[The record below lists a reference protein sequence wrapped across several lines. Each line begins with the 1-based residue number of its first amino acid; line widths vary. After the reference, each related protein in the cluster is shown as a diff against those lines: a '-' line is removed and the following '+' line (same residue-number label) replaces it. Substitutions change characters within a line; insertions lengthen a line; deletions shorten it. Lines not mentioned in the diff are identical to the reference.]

1 MNIFT
6 ITRQCAWLF
15 YHSNKWRV
23 YVYLVC
29 VWQKEQSV
37 YVLWLCLGGFRRD
50 EVFAESCNTMP
61 KTPLDSPMRHQLLR
75 QGRKRP
81 WWRLHSR
88 LWHWQLPSA
97 LQRKR
102 PNTWHG
108 NRGDQRVWLANSG
121 AVCATESADL
131 VRPHLTEMGALRL
144 WRCLVITAGWCDIN
158 VLVYS
163 ILYREASISR

>member
-6 ITRQCAWLF
+6 MTRQCAWLF
-15 YHSNKWRV
+15 YHSNKTCLACMCMTKRAKCQAV
-23 YVYLVC
+23 VTM
-29 VWQKEQSV
+29 
-37 YVLWLCLGGFRRD
+37 CLGGFRCD
-50 EVFAESCNTMP
+50 NVLAKSCYTMP

-102 PNTWHG
+102 PDTWHG
-108 NRGDQRVWLANSG
+108 NRGDQRVWLANSR
-121 AVCATESADL
+121 AVCTVESTKLDWSHIAAL
-131 VRPHLTEMGALRL
+131 GSLRL
-144 WRCLVITAGWCDIN
+144 RQPLLNACM
-158 VLVYS
+158 
-163 ILYREASISR
+163 